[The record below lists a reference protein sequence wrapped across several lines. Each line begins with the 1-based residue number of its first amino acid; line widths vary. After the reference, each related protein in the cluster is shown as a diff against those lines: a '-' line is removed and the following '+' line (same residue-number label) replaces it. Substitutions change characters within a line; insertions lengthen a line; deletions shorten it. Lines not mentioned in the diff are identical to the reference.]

1 MSKMLHLLM
10 GEPQILGCK
19 RNKPAFAFPLKT
31 KPFFRLSC
39 AKQAHL
45 LMNAKLLRPRALF
58 LNLRQTLPH
67 PRRPTAQGS
76 AFLRVPLLAL
86 ALSWIFRCYA
96 NPHLCD
102 EQPFHPVLV
111 R

>member
-1 MSKMLHLLM
+1 MLHLLM

-19 RNKPAFAFPLKT
+19 RNKPAFAFALKT
-31 KPFFRLSC
+31 KIFFRLSC
-39 AKQAHL
+39 ARQAHL
-45 LMNAKLLRPRALF
+45 LTHAKLLRPRALF
-58 LNLRQTLPH
+58 LNLRQTLPPPSH
-67 PRRPTAQGS
+67 STAQGS
-76 AFLRVPLLAL
+76 AFLRVQLLAL

-96 NPHLCD
+96 NPHFCD